1 MISIKENID
10 GTYSLTHV
18 KGGSFHN
25 AKIYDSIEEYGAFY
39 LAYEYETVDIV
50 KKNGDAILLTECTLC
65 DFRNDWIIFSSGDF
79 KGIILKSGEVLNP
92 IAEEIYLGTINSN
105 ETSLNFILKL
115 IGGYTI
121 WNSKNGIINELYDS
135 IVEIENKFLKIRN
148 KGRFGL
154 LGFDNRILL
163 KIEYQAIYFYPCS
176 EIFMICE
183 EDSFFLMNFEGEQ
196 ISSNFESISD
206 YCNGVAIGFKNNYC
220 SIIDNEAN
228 WLDNIGGLDI
238 DTRWWEDYFNSMEL
252 GYLPIKS
259 SGLYGLYNH
268 ITKKILEPI
277 SLIPIDFNTKTAII
291 KLPNNTYGLI
301 DDQLNWLIEP
311 QLLKLQLCVSSFS
324 YDEDLINSVGFPYIA
339 KHPKTLKYGL
349 VSIDGTWI
357 TEPCYDEIHINENY
371 SVYDSFL
378 FYLEFEKGDKKGI
391 LTTFGTELFCENFTW
406 LDIDEFEN
414 QENFMENNMP
424 GRFRL
429 KKGNIYTENDIP
441 TEGVRFY
448 VIKKDVKGYY
458 DAFGVFYL
466 V

>member
-18 KGGSFHN
+18 KGGSIN
-25 AKIYDSIEEYGAFY
+25 SAKQYERIEEYGSFY
-39 LAYEYETVDIV
+39 LAFEYDTVDIV
-50 KKNGDAILLTECTLC
+50 KKNSDLIFFTECILS
-65 DFRNDWIIFSSGDF
+65 DFKADWIIFISGDF
-79 KGIILKSGEVLNP
+79 KGIITKSGEVLNP
-92 IAEEIYLGTINSN
+92 IAEEISLGTINPKDS
-105 ETSLNFILKL
+105 SLNFILKL
-115 IGGYTI
+115 IGGCTI
-121 WNSKNGIINELYDS
+121 WNSKNGIIHELYDS
-135 IVEIENKFLKIRN
+135 IVSIGNKFLKIRKN
-148 KGRFGL
+148 RRFGL
-154 LGFDNRILL
+154 LSCGNKILL
-163 KIEYQAIYFYPCS
+163 EFEYRDICYYPSS
-176 EIFMICE
+176 EIFVIWE
-183 EDSFFLMNFEGEQ
+183 EDSCFLLNYDGIK
-196 ISSNFESISD
+196 ISSNFSSISD
-206 YCNGVAIGFKNNYC
+206 YCNGAAIGFKNNYC

-238 DTRWWEDYFNSMEL
+238 DTRWWEEYFNSMEL
-252 GYLPIKS
+252 GYIPIKS

-268 ITKKILEPI
+268 ITKKIWKPI

-291 KLPNNTYGLI
+291 KLPNSTYGLI

-311 QLLKLQLCVSSFS
+311 QLLKLQLCVSCFS

-357 TEPCYDEIHINENY
+357 TEPSYDEIHINENY

-441 TEGVRFY
+441 TEGVCFY
-448 VIKKDVKGYY
+448 VNKEGVNGYY
-458 DAFGVFYL
+458 DALGVFHPF
-466 V
+466 